1 MLAAVLLAL
10 AAAGKETDLRFVA
23 SVHHSAAALEWLERE
38 YLRRTDPS
46 DAEYRRFL
54 PVREIKAK
62 MAPPAS
68 EAARLR
74 GWFEQ
79 HGAVVERNFSDA
91 LLLRAPQSALVAM
104 LAQQRRQRW
113 AQPLAS
119 GMRAPLPHALR
130 LDDSTLLS
138 GFHRAV
144 DAAAADGI
152 EPRLP
157 PPVFKPAL
165 VGPDAV
171 QQLYQLRGNNGN
183 GNSNGTLRTSA
194 VSLVQFG
201 VCTDTLPDAQRYCE
215 LAYGGRH
222 ESGGSSERGKEL
234 AACAD
239 PPFALWGNT
248 SAGPAGGSQCTE
260 AALDAQMLLSASPT
274 TAAVVDGRGTDFLS
288 WALTW
293 LDDGDESSGHGEQS
307 PMIASVSHGKNE
319 VKVTLEWA
327 ERLNTELMKLGLS
340 GRAVFAAS
348 GDKGA
353 AGKVHTPAIPTAA
366 ATCDEPQFVLSFPA
380 SSPYVTA
387 VGATELKPNSSDAL
401 PRALW
406 SPLCVAANEAGAG
419 VCASGGGGLAAEQAV
434 SLNVTGFTSGGG
446 FSRWWA
452 QPTFQSDAVGAYLS
466 SPGLRLPPTG
476 LWNRSGRAVPDVAA
490 LGGQTLVVTGGGD
503 APWAA
508 GGTSA
513 SAPIFATV
521 WAALDALAQAC
532 TAASG
537 SRAPLGPA
545 NALLYKMAKEKPECF
560 ADVSRGDNRCPFG
573 PNWEGQA
580 VDCATCDGFDAAPGW
595 DPVTGLGA
603 PRLACML
610 RYVNET
616 ICSSDW

>member
-1 MLAAVLLAL
+1 MLLPLVLLTL
-10 AAAGKETDLRFVA
+10 AAAVEDPQLRFVA
-23 SVHHSAAALEWLERE
+23 SLHHSAKAREWLERE
-38 YLRRTDPS
+38 YLRRTNPS
-46 DAEYRRFL
+46 NAEFRQFL
-54 PVREIKAK
+54 PVHEIKAK
-62 MAPPAS
+62 MAPPAF
-68 EAARLR
+68 EVARIQR
-74 GWFEQ
+74 WFEQ

-91 LLLRAPQSALVAM
+91 LLLRASRSALIAM
-104 LAQQRRQRW
+104 LARRQRS
-113 AQPLAS
+113 AQPLEW
-119 GMRAPLPHALR
+119 GMRTQLPHALR
-130 LDDSTLLS
+130 LDDDTMLS
-138 GFHRAV
+138 GFHRV
-144 DAAAADGI
+144 IDDEAAHDI
-152 EPRLP
+152 ESRLP
-157 PPVFKPAL
+157 PPMLKPAL
-165 VGPDAV
+165 VGPQTV
-171 QQLYQLRGNNGN
+171 QQLYQLRGAQGVNG
-183 GNSNGTLRTSA
+183 SILQTSA

-201 VCTDTLPDAQRYCE
+201 VCTDTLPDAQHYCE
-215 LAYGGRH
+215 LAYG
-222 ESGGSSERGKEL
+222 ERGSVSKE
-234 AACAD
+234 CGD

-260 AALDAQMLLSASPT
+260 AALDVQMLLSASPT

-293 LDDGDESSGHGEQS
+293 LDDGDEGNIMNRNNKQS

-319 VKVTLEWA
+319 VKVTREWA

-353 AGKVHTPAIPTAA
+353 AGKVHAPPIPTAA
-366 ATCDEPQFVLSFPA
+366 ATCDDPQFVLSFPA

-387 VGATELKPNSSDAL
+387 VGATELTPNASDVL
-401 PRALW
+401 PRPLW
-406 SPLCVAANEAGAG
+406 SPLCVAANAAGDG
-419 VCASGGGGLAAEQAV
+419 VCAAGGGGLAAEQAV

-446 FSRWWA
+446 FSRWWP
-452 QPTFQSDAVGAYLS
+452 QPSFQADAVAAYFS
-466 SPGLRLPPTG
+466 SPRLRLPPTR

-490 LGGQTLVVTGGGD
+490 LGGQTLVVSGGGD

-521 WAALDALAQAC
+521 WAALDALVQQC

-537 SRAPLGPA
+537 LHAPLGPA
-545 NALLYKMAKEKPECF
+545 NALLYKMAKDRPECF

-616 ICSSDW
+616 ICGSD